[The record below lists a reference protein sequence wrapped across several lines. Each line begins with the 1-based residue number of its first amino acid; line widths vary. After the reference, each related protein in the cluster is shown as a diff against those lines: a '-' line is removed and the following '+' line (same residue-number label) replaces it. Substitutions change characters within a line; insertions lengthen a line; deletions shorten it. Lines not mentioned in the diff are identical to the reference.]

1 MPMLHVDHRAEVFD
15 CAKGLNG
22 DDVVDHDEGVG
33 GMLKLAKMPVRRLRH
48 KVTGLQGIYARVG
61 VSADSR
67 VWLKVLRPL

>member
-33 GMLKLAKMPVRRLRH
+33 GMLKLAKMPVVLLLVGGVGGGRGGRRDR
-48 KVTGLQGIYARVG
+48 R
-61 VSADSR
+61 
-67 VWLKVLRPL
+67 